1 MTLPG
6 DTVRGRTDQPMRADH
21 NASTPMKS
29 APQHMEPVH
38 QHIIDLARRQPQSV
52 AVRFA
57 DAVQT
62 YEQLATRAQA
72 IAAKLREA
80 GAGRGRCV
88 AVCMER
94 GIDMPAALLG
104 VLSTGAAYLPI
115 DPAFPSERIDA
126 ILEDSKA
133 VVVLTSRDA
142 QIRTAAPQI
151 CVDDVESV
159 VSKADSRLAQSA
171 DDDAAYLIYTSGS
184 TGKPKGVIVTH
195 RNLANFLESMAQE
208 PGLRGGDVLLAVT
221 TISFDIAGLELWLP
235 LAVGATVVIAS
246 RDDAMDGE
254 RVRALINQHRV
265 TVMQA
270 TPSTWRLLIAA
281 EWKGVPNFRAL
292 CGGEPLPID
301 LAKQL
306 LDRNVELWNMYGP
319 TETTIWSTLWRV
331 REAKSPIL
339 IGKPIANTQCYVLDE
354 NRTPCNDGETG
365 ELYIGGD
372 GVALGYHERPEL
384 TTEKFLDDPFLPGN
398 RMYRTGDLARR
409 HGDGELECLGRIDFQ
424 IKLRGFR
431 IEPGDIEAALREHPA
446 VADAAVG
453 VRERAPGDA
462 RLIAWVQLR
471 DGVAI
476 DAPQLRAHVANKLP
490 AYMVPQHYAPI
501 GELPRLINGKLDRKS
516 LPDPFNNLAADK
528 TPTQSGSALERALA
542 AIWSEVLGTSDAIGR
557 DERFFERGGTSLQAI
572 SVLSKLR
579 AAIGTRVPVTRFFAA
594 PTLSQFAAMLEREYP
609 DQVATWLNGAAPRR
623 PERSE
628 GPRQILR
635 FAQNDRAA
643 RHADIA
649 IIGLACRTPG
659 AENVQQFWQ
668 MICSGR
674 EGIRDL
680 TDAELDEAGV
690 PQFEREHPSYVKRGG
705 VLKDAYAFD
714 AEFFGY
720 SPREAELMDPQHRVM
735 LETAWHA
742 MEDAGIAPA
751 SGKRVG
757 VYVGVAHNHYFDR
770 AVANQ
775 PVLRWGDAGFQ
786 TQLGADK
793 DYAASRIAFKLDLR
807 GPALALQTACSSSGV
822 AIHLACQALRAGDC
836 DAALAGGARIN
847 APDAGYVH
855 VDGGPQAADGKVRPF
870 ARDASGMV
878 LASGAACV
886 VLKTLERAQ
895 ADGDRI
901 YAVIKGSA
909 INNDGADK
917 IAFTAPSQKG
927 QLDVIR
933 RALAQSGVD
942 PATIGYVEAHGTGTN
957 IGDPIEV
964 AALAEG
970 YEAAERIALGSVKGN
985 VGHLDAGAGAIGVI
999 KAVLALHHKAL
1010 PPSIHC
1016 DAPNPDCDFD
1026 STPFFVNT
1034 EFKPWPADGVRRAA
1048 ISSFGF
1054 GGTNFHAVLEEAP
1067 AKVKSESSRSL
1078 QLLQISARD
1087 DAALERQA
1095 KALAQHLRSHPK
1107 LDLADVAW
1115 SLASGRAQLPRR
1127 AAIVAANAQQAAQ
1140 MLDAVKPSAPA
1151 SATPSLVMLF
1161 PGQGAQYA
1169 GMGAQLYREEPAFR
1183 DCFDQCADILKPLL
1197 QADLRDLLFGDDRG
1211 ADDRLRET
1219 RFAQPAIFAVSY
1231 ATAQLWRSWGLEPVA
1246 MVGHSVGEFVAAT
1259 LAGVFSLEDALALVA
1274 QRGALMQSMPAGGM
1288 LAVRLGETDIAP
1300 WLQPGVEV
1308 AGYNAP
1314 QQTVLSGDRAALS
1327 ALQAE
1332 FSARNISATILRTSH
1347 AFHSASMDRAAIA
1360 FEKVVAGITRNPAQ
1374 VPILSTRSGRFI
1386 EADEMCDPAYW
1397 SRQIREPVRFA
1408 PAIAE
1413 LLKTPGRVFLECG
1426 PGQTLCAAVRQ
1437 AIDPK
1442 HAAIAINSLPADV
1455 HGAPALEYVLG
1466 AAARLFTAGIPL
1478 DARKLFAGAR
1488 RNRTSLPGYPFA
1500 RTRYCLPIGAEAPI
1514 AAPIAIVDAQAATP
1528 VAAPASNSDVADPM
1542 VAYLLGIF
1550 GEVTGRRFTADQAD
1564 ASFFDLGLDSLV
1576 LLQVSARLKKDL
1588 RVNLRFR
1595 ALLDEHDRVSALA
1608 HALADNG
1615 VTLDAPLEA
1624 TA

>member
-1 MTLPG
+1 
-6 DTVRGRTDQPMRADH
+6 
-21 NASTPMKS
+21 MKH
-29 APQHMEPVH
+29 AAKHMNHVH
-38 QHIIDLARRQPQSV
+38 QHIFELARRQPQSP

-57 DAVQT
+57 DRTQT
-62 YEQLATRAQA
+62 YEELASRAQA
-72 IAAKLREA
+72 IANALREA

-94 GIDMPAALLG
+94 GLDMPAALLG

-126 ILEDSKA
+126 ILEDAKA
-133 VVVLTSRDA
+133 VAVLTSRDVA
-142 QIRTAAPQI
+142 IKTAAPQV
-151 CVDDVESV
+151 CVDDVRES
-159 VSKADSRLAQSA
+159 SA
-171 DDDAAYLIYTSGS
+171 DAVDVSDDAAAYLIYTSGS
-184 TGKPKGVIVTH
+184 TGKPKGVVVTH
-195 RNLANFLESMAQE
+195 RNLANFLESMALE
-208 PGLRGGDVLLAVT
+208 PGLRGSDVLLAVT

-235 LAVGATVVIAS
+235 LTVGATMVIAS

-254 RVRALINQHRV
+254 RLRALIDEHKV
-265 TVMQA
+265 SLMQA

-281 EWKGVPNFRAL
+281 EWKGSPGFRAL

-306 LDRNVELWNMYGP
+306 LDRGVELWNMYGP

-331 REAKSPIL
+331 TEAKGPIL

-354 NRTPCNDGETG
+354 NRKQCADGETG

-372 GVALGYHERPEL
+372 GVARGYHERPEL
-384 TTEKFLDDPFLPGN
+384 TAEKFLDDPFLPGN

-409 HGDGELECLGRIDFQ
+409 HANGDLECLGRIDFQ

-446 VADAAVG
+446 VVDAAVG

-462 RLIAWVQLR
+462 RLVAWIQLH

-501 GELPRLINGKLDRKS
+501 AELPRLINGKLDRKS
-516 LPDPFNNLAADK
+516 LPDPFQQVRPEGR
-528 TPTQSGSALERALA
+528 PTSEAPAGTALEDAIA
-542 AIWSEVLGTSDAIGR
+542 AIWADVLGTTEPIGR

-572 SVLSKLR
+572 SVLAKVR
-579 AAIGTRVPVTRFFAA
+579 ALIGTRVPVTKFFAA
-594 PTLSQFAAMLEREYP
+594 PTIAQFAAMLEKDYP
-609 DQVATWLNGAAPRR
+609 TRGADAS
-623 PERSE
+623 ERSDE
-628 GPRQILR
+628 SRQTLPS
-635 FAQNDRAA
+635 A
-643 RHADIA
+643 RNERGSGDIA
-649 IIGLACRTPG
+649 VIGMACRTPG

-668 MICSGR
+668 MICAGR
-674 EGIRDL
+674 EGVRDL
-680 TDAELDEAGV
+680 TDAELDDAGV
-690 PQFEREHPSYVKRGG
+690 PKFEREHPAYVKRGG

-742 MEDAGIAPA
+742 MEDAGIAPS
-751 SGKRVG
+751 SGARVG

-775 PVLRWGDAGFQ
+775 PVLRWGDSGFQ

-836 DAALAGGARIN
+836 DAALAGGARVN

-855 VDGGPQAADGKVRPF
+855 VDGGPQAIDGKVRPF
-870 ARDASGMV
+870 AKDASGMV
-878 LASGAACV
+878 LASGAACL

-917 IAFTAPSQKG
+917 IAFTAPSQAG
-927 QLDVIR
+927 QVDVIR

-942 PATIGYVEAHGTGTN
+942 PASVGYVEAHGTGTH

-964 AALAEG
+964 AALAQG

-985 VGHLDAGAGAIGVI
+985 VGHLDAGAGAIGLI
-999 KAVLALHHKAL
+999 KAALALHHKAL

-1016 DAPNPDCDFD
+1016 DTPNPDCDFE

-1067 AKVKSESSRSL
+1067 ARAKSEAHRSL

-1087 DAALERQA
+1087 DAALQRQA
-1095 KALAQHLRSHPK
+1095 KALADHLRSHPK
-1107 LDLADVAW
+1107 IDLADVAY

-1127 AAIVAANAQQAAQ
+1127 AAIVAENAKQAAQ
-1140 MLDAVKPSAPA
+1140 LLDAVKPSAPA
-1151 SATPSLVMLF
+1151 NEQPSLVMLF

-1169 GMGAQLYREEPAFR
+1169 GMGAQLYREERVFR
-1183 DCFDQCADILKPLL
+1183 ERFDLCAEIAKPLL
-1197 QADLRDLLFGDDRG
+1197 QADLRDLLYGEDRA
-1211 ADDRLRET
+1211 ADDLLRET

-1231 ATAQLWRSWGLEPVA
+1231 ATAELWRSWGLEPVA

-1259 LAGVFSLEDALALVA
+1259 LAGVFSVEDAVRLVA
-1274 QRGALMQSMPAGGM
+1274 QRGALMQAMPSGGM

-1300 WLQPGVEV
+1300 WLQAGIEV

-1314 QQTVLSGDRAALS
+1314 QQTVLSGDRAALA

-1332 FSARNISATILRTSH
+1332 FSSRNISATILKTSH
-1347 AFHSASMDRAAIA
+1347 AFHSASMDRAATA
-1360 FEKVVAGITRNPAQ
+1360 FEKIVAGVARNPARAA
-1374 VPILSTRSGRFI
+1374 ILSTRSGRFMD
-1386 EADEMCDPAYW
+1386 ADEMCDPSYW

-1426 PGQTLCAAVRQ
+1426 PGHTLCAAVRQ
-1437 AIDPK
+1437 AIGPK
-1442 HAAIAINSLPADV
+1442 HDAVAINSLPADV

-1466 AAARLFTAGIPL
+1466 AAARLFTAGIAL

-1488 RNRTSLPGYPFA
+1488 RNRISLPGYPFA
-1500 RTRYCLPIGAEAPI
+1500 RTKYCLPIGADAPI
-1514 AAPIAIVDAQAATP
+1514 AAPIAEAQPLPTA
-1528 VAAPASNSDVADPM
+1528 VAPPASNNEVADPM
-1542 VAYLLGIF
+1542 VAYLLGVF
-1550 GEVTGRRFTADQAD
+1550 GELTGRRFSADQAD
-1564 ASFFDLGLDSLV
+1564 TGFFDLGLDSLV

-1595 ALLDEHDRVSALA
+1595 ALLDEHDSVSALA
-1608 HALADNG
+1608 RALADNG
-1615 VTLDAPLEA
+1615 ASLETPLEA